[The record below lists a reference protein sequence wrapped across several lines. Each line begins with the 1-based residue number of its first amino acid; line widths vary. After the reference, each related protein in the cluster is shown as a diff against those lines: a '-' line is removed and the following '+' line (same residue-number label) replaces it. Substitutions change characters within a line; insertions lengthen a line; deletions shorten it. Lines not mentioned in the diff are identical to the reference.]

1 MLGPDFFFNNSI
13 NIEENPNL
21 IDDLFDYSKDLNIY
35 NELPNNNENYFND
48 NNFNNFN
55 FIPFP
60 QEQPKSINKTIIIKS
75 VGKNTLLGRK
85 RKDSAIKGKHTKY
98 NLDNQVRK
106 VKVLFKNALLEFIN
120 NKMKNLKLTV
130 EINGEFYIVKE
141 LLNIR
146 PKLIEDINIKSNMT
160 LFDTQIKDILS
171 DDISGAY
178 KNYPKNYNKIVIDKI
193 LENPNNQIL
202 INILNMT
209 FLECLKYYRKDEEII
224 NDDNYACLKGLEKKY
239 ENLSDILKKGFNTYD
254 KEYEDGIFSLIE
266 NFETIYS
273 EKTPRTKKNKI
284 KN

>member
-1 MLGPDFFFNNSI
+1 MLGPDCFFNNSI

-21 IDDLFDYSKDLNIY
+21 IDDLFDSSKDLNIY

-60 QEQPKSINKTIIIKS
+60 QEQPKS
-75 VGKNTLLGRK
+75 
-85 RKDSAIKGKHTKY
+85 TKY

-171 DDISGAY
+171 DNISGAY
-178 KNYPKNYNKIVIDKI
+178 RYYPKNYNKIVIDKI